1 MAGVGEPPHPG
12 RHSRFNRLSA
22 NDLATLAS
30 DRGPA
35 PFNIAALLVIDRGS
49 ELDFETVRSTLETR
63 LPRVPR
69 LRQRL
74 RTLPPGLGR
83 PIWVDDERF
92 DVRAHVR
99 EVSGPLDAGAGDRR
113 RSLLDLVADA
123 TTEPLPRDRPLWR
136 ACWAPGLSEGRA
148 GLVIVLHHVVADG
161 LGGLAALA
169 ALTDGPL
176 VPSEPGE
183 PGELGELEAR
193 NRPFPAPVPSPAALA
208 ADAWAARIDALRRA
222 RSSLSTTR
230 DGLRELDLATHAPRL
245 VAPTTINRP
254 TGPRRAVSVA
264 SLPLAAV
271 VETAHAHG
279 ATVNDVVL
287 VAVGGAMG
295 RALARRGEVVAELVV
310 SVPVSA
316 RRATVAGRLGNE
328 TGSRPIRVPMQGDCT
343 DRLAQVAQA
352 SAAAAARA
360 GGSRAA
366 SAAPL
371 LTVFR
376 GLARLG
382 LLRWVINHQRLVHTF
397 VTNVRG
403 PAEPLHLLGHR
414 VSEIVPVA
422 VTPGN
427 VGLTFDVLSYAG
439 ELVVTVLADPAVVP
453 DHPTVAED
461 LLTELGELTGRR
473 A

>member
-1 MAGVGEPPHPG
+1 MAGVGEPLRPG
-12 RHSRFNRLSA
+12 RHSRFDRLSA

-35 PFNIAALLVIDRGS
+35 PFNIAALLVVDGGS
-49 ELDFETVRSTLETR
+49 ELDFETVRRALEAR

-92 DVRAHVR
+92 DVRAHVS
-99 EVSGPLDAGAGDRR
+99 ELSQPSGAAAGDRR
-113 RSLLDLVADA
+113 RALLDLVAEV
-123 TTEPLPRDRPLWR
+123 TTEPLPTDRPLWR

-169 ALTDGPL
+169 ALTDGPDM
-176 VPSEPGE
+176 PGE
-183 PGELGELEAR
+183 PGAR
-193 NRPFPAPVPSPAALA
+193 DRPFPAPVPSRAALA
-208 ADAWAARIDALRRA
+208 TDAWAAHVDALRRA

-230 DGLRELDLATHAPRL
+230 AGLRELDLATHAPRL

-254 TGPRRAVSVA
+254 TGPRRAISVA

-271 VETAHAHG
+271 VDTAHAHD

-295 RALARRGEVVAELVV
+295 RALARRREVVAELVV

-328 TGSRPIRVPMQGDCT
+328 TGSRPIRVPTQGDCT
-343 DRLAQVAQA
+343 ARLARVAQA
-352 SAAAAARA
+352 SAAAAART

-382 LLRWVINHQRLVHTF
+382 LLRWFINHQRLVHTF

-403 PAEPLHLLGHR
+403 PGEPLHLLGHR
-414 VSEIVPVA
+414 VTEIVPVA

-439 ELVVTVLADPAVVP
+439 QLVVTVLADPAVVP
-453 DHPTVAED
+453 DHAAVADD
-461 LLTELGELTGRR
+461 LLTELVELTGRR